1 MEKSPAYYD
10 LLEAFVQ
17 SGCAVCRLT
26 PREVAQYLDSLL
38 YEYVTEGDI
47 QQALRDSRGLCNAH
61 GWQLTEYT
69 GNALGITI
77 LYRAALDEVV
87 KLLAQLPE
95 KPSASRL
102 KRLLNG
108 QASDAA
114 ALAARLMPARPCL
127 ACERQTEAA
136 TRYITMLVDYMGD
149 ARFRQA
155 YEASSGLCLAHLRD
169 VLHHTPDQYTDI
181 FITTQQRLWT
191 ALRHE
196 LQTFIDRDSA
206 LSDEVIGTEGT
217 SRLRAIAA
225 LSGLKSDET

>member
-1 MEKSPAYYD
+1 MEKSPGYYD
-10 LLEAFVQ
+10 LLEAFPQ
-17 SGCAVCRLT
+17 PGCAVCRLT
-26 PREVAQYLDSLL
+26 QREVTGYLDSLL

-61 GWQLTEYT
+61 GWQLTDYT

-77 LYRAALDEVV
+77 LYRAALDETL

-95 KPSASRL
+95 KQTASRL

-114 ALAARLMPARPCL
+114 HLAERLAPVRPCL
-127 ACERQTEAA
+127 GCERQIDAS
-136 TRYITMLVDYMGD
+136 TRYVAMTVDYIAD

-155 YEASSGLCLAHLRD
+155 YEASSGLCLTHLRD
-169 VLHHTPDQYTDI
+169 VLRDVADQHTDVFVI
-181 FITTQQRLWT
+181 TQQRLWA
-191 ALRHE
+191 ALKIE

-206 LSDEVIGTEGT
+206 LSDAAIGTEGT

-225 LSGLKSDET
+225 LSGLKSDQT